1 VENLDPKST
10 LVTVT
15 GASGFIAL
23 HCVRELLE
31 RGFRVR
37 GTVRNLKSADALRR
51 ALLPLEPSER
61 LEFAEAELLSDT
73 GWAEALNGARYVLH
87 VASPLPKAPPKD
99 EDELIRPA
107 REGVLRVLAA
117 ARAAGVSRVV
127 MTSSAA
133 AISSGRERSPSHV
146 FDERDWS
153 DLAGPMTAYEKSKT
167 LAEKAAWDF
176 VGEHGAP
183 ELVAVNPVF
192 VLGPSLSGA
201 DNTSNEIVAKLL
213 RREIPG
219 CPRLAFPLVDV
230 RDVAKA
236 HVLAMLASAAA
247 GQRFLLVSDTAWM
260 KEIAQVLVAAG
271 YRVPTRELP
280 NLLVR
285 AVSLF
290 DPTLRLVV
298 NRLGKPALTSAEK
311 AKTLLG
317 WTGRSMREMVLD
329 TAKAMAPRLASA
341 APAA

>member
-1 VENLDPKST
+1 MDPIDPAST

-37 GTVRNLKSADALRR
+37 GTVRNAGATEPLRKAL
-51 ALLPLEPSER
+51 APLAPGER
-61 LEFAEAELLSDT
+61 LEFCEAELLSDH
-73 GWAEALNGARYVLH
+73 GWAEALRGARYVLH
-87 VASPLPKAPPKD
+87 VASPLPKTPPKH

-117 ARAAGVSRVV
+117 ARVAGVSRVV

-133 AISSGRERSPSHV
+133 AVSSGRERTATHV
-146 FDERDWS
+146 FDEHDWS
-153 DLAGPMTAYEKSKT
+153 DLSGPMTAYEKSKT

-176 VGEHGAP
+176 VREQGAP
-183 ELVAVNPVF
+183 ELVAINPTF
-192 VLGPSLSGA
+192 VLGPSLTGA
-201 DNTSNEIVAKLL
+201 DNTSNQIVAKLV
-213 RREIPG
+213 RRELPG

-236 HVLAMLASAAA
+236 HVLAMLTPAAA
-247 GQRFLLVSDTAWM
+247 GERFLLVSATAWM
-260 KEIAQVLVAAG
+260 KEIALVLAKAG

-280 NLLVR
+280 NFVVR
-285 AVSLF
+285 FASLF

-311 AKTLLG
+311 AKTVLG
-317 WTGRSMREMVLD
+317 WSGRSMRNMVLD
-329 TAKAMAPRLASA
+329 TAKAVLEHRRAH
-341 APAA
+341 PAA